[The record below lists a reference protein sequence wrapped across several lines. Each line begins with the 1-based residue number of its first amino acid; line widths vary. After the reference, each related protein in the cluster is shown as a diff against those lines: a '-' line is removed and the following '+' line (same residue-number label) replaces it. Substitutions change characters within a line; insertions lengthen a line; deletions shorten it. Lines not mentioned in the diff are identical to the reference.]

1 MGSRLKKGEKEL
13 LKQLG
18 REYNRTKKGRNY
30 ALFFSV
36 LFASMFIACLLTAY
50 AGVKEA
56 WFQYELHNF
65 GTTAHV
71 RLYELTQE
79 QLQSVKDYP
88 EISECSYSIT
98 AGMLRD
104 KDAEK
109 IYHLEYT
116 EDKKF
121 QWEGKRFTGHLPEK
135 TDEVVLSSDWLELH
149 GYEKTLGEKV
159 SLEWEMNEEVYTGEF
174 TLCGYY
180 ESEQF
185 SPPSGTYSYWQYAN
199 GTYEIVYVSRDFV
212 EEKCAQ
218 YGKVGSFDKM
228 KNENIG
234 IGLFNVDFKY
244 SNVTNLSEKNAMF
257 SQKLGLPICSNPVYQ
272 QKDPT
277 HIDFVAVFIML
288 GILLLASTVAY
299 WLINSM
305 FRLSF
310 TEDIHFF
317 GTLQTLGMEK
327 KQYAYFLRQQMLSF
341 LITGTIAGDILGML
355 LGNVFMVQVLKCFN
369 GEIPFTYVKN
379 VMILI
384 ASILINVCIV
394 RYCCNKVAKLTTS
407 YSPVEMVDLEVGTG
421 RGKRKL
427 RYNVGGFRSYKF
439 AWRRVCFQKGA
450 ILSRAIPVIFFLLVF
465 LGGCTVLKSVD
476 QASTVTDAIGNIEL
490 AVFPKNGCEMTQKD
504 FSTGLKGWKEK
515 LNEPEKWGNLGVA
528 EKELSAKEMKQ
539 EFPEMM
545 KYILKYT
552 ESKERKNTKEFYIK
566 LFGMPEEIVKYFKVT
581 EGTYDPDKF
590 ATGKYVLLL
599 SNQTSGIESKDD
611 SEEEIIVDN
620 PAKAIY
626 QIGDKISLENKQYE
640 IMAEV
645 TLPNKVRNGDRVLDI
660 PFVLPE
666 QEVQKISDKYCMYGS
681 IYFGEKIEEAEQ
693 DAKEA
698 LQFDHKWSRDLQVVT
713 VEVAKEFATDF
724 SDLCI
729 MIALFVCVFLGTLL
743 LFYMVNT
750 TFYEIESAKTEMG
763 LLAGFGMSKRQ
774 LLEVWWYQV
783 LYEKVVEIGI
793 VVVVGSLLS
802 YYVVR
807 PIFQMTAI
815 WTYQYCIVP
824 VLLMGILLGV
834 LECAIVWRRINEIFQ
849 RNTIT
854 QLFREE

>member
-1 MGSRLKKGEKEL
+1 MKKCEKEL
-13 LKQLG
+13 LKHLG
-18 REYNRTKKGRNY
+18 REYNRTKKGRNFS
-30 ALFFSV
+30 LFFSV

-56 WFQYELHNF
+56 WYQYELHNF
-65 GTTAHV
+65 GTTAHG
-71 RLYELTQE
+71 RLYGLTKE
-79 QLQSVKDYP
+79 QLQRVKEYP
-88 EISECSYSIT
+88 EISEYSYSIT
-98 AGMLRD
+98 AGVLRE

-109 IYHLEYT
+109 SYYLEYA

-121 QWEGKRFTGHLPEK
+121 QWEDKRFTGRLPEK
-135 TDEVVLSSDWLELH
+135 IDEIVLSSDWLELH
-149 GYEKTLGEKV
+149 GYEKKLGEKV
-159 SLEWEMNEEVYTGEF
+159 SLEWEMNEEVYTGDF

-185 SPPSGTYSYWQYAN
+185 SPPSGTISYWQYAN
-199 GTYEIVYVSRDFV
+199 GTYEIVYVSRAFV

-218 YGKVGSFDKM
+218 YSEADSLKKFE
-228 KNENIG
+228 NEKIG

-244 SNVTNLSEKNAMF
+244 SNVINLSEKNVMF
-257 SQKLGLPICSNPVYQ
+257 TQKLGIPIYPNPVYQ
-272 QKDPT
+272 EKDPT
-277 HIDFVAVFIML
+277 HINFVAVSIML
-288 GILLLASTVAY
+288 GVLLLASIVAF

-327 KQYAYFLRQQMLSF
+327 KQYAYFLRQQMLPF
-341 LITGTIAGDILGML
+341 LITGTITGGILGML

-369 GEIPFTYVKN
+369 GEIPFTYVRTP
-379 VMILI
+379 VILV

-394 RYCCNKVAKLTTS
+394 RYCCNKVAKLTAS
-407 YSPVEMVDLEVGTG
+407 YSPIEMVDLEVGTG
-421 RGKRKL
+421 KGKKKL
-427 RYNVGGFRSYKF
+427 RYDVGGFRSYKF
-439 AWRRVCFQKGA
+439 AWRRVYFQKAA
-450 ILSRAIPVIFFLLVF
+450 ILSKAIPVIFFLLVF

-504 FSTGLKGWKEK
+504 FSTDLKGWKEK

-552 ESKERKNTKEFYIK
+552 ESKERKNTKEFYMK
-566 LFGMPEEIVKYFKVT
+566 LFGMPEEIVKYFEVT

-599 SNQTSGIESKDD
+599 SNQTSGIESKED
-611 SEEEIIVDN
+611 SEEEVIVDN
-620 PAKAIY
+620 PAKAVY

-645 TLPNKVRNGDRVLDI
+645 TLPNKVRNGDGVLEI
-660 PFVLPE
+660 PFLLPE
-666 QEVQKISDKYCMYGS
+666 QEVQKISDKYCVYGS
-681 IYFGEKIEEAEQ
+681 VYFGEKLEEAEEG
-693 DAKEA
+693 AKAA

-713 VEVAKEFATDF
+713 VEVAEEFATDF

-729 MIALFVCVFLGTLL
+729 MISLFVCIFLVTLL

-763 LLAGFGMSKRQ
+763 LLAGFGMNKKQ
-774 LLEVWWYQV
+774 LLEVWWYQM
-783 LYEKVVEIGI
+783 LYEKIVEIGI
-793 VVVVGSLLS
+793 VVFVGSLLS
-802 YYVVR
+802 YFVVR

-815 WTYQYCIVP
+815 WTYQYCMVP
-824 VLLMGILLGV
+824 VILMGILLGL
-834 LECAIVWRRINEIFQ
+834 LEGYIIRRRIHEIFSKNAIAQ
-849 RNTIT
+849 MFI
-854 QLFREE
+854 EE